1 MRDPNRGTDI
11 GPPGANVSPKRQDR
25 VSNNGAFR
33 GSDVAFYVS
42 TAIVAVIL
50 CAIIASL
57 LRG

>member
-1 MRDPNRGTDI
+1 MGDSDHRTDTS
-11 GPPGANVSPKRQDR
+11 PPGANVSPKRHHR
-25 VSNNGAFR
+25 ASNSGALR